1 MWHYFVVGLIQG
13 VFEWLPVSSEGMIV
27 LAETMWFGAT
37 ELEEM
42 VQLALFLH
50 LGTVLAAIVY
60 FYDDVWKL
68 LQTIFSYRT
77 SKMEDRVLL
86 WFLVASTITT
96 GIVGLGVLSL
106 LRQVDANDLPGRAL
120 LFGIGVLLL
129 ITAFTQMR
137 KKVSDRG
144 RQASEATIPDGL
156 LIGVVQGLAG
166 LPGLSRS
173 GSTVALLLMRKFGD
187 VAALRLSFLASIP
200 AVIGGNIV
208 LNREYFSLGGPEL
221 VGLFTAFVVG
231 LATIHL
237 MLVVAR
243 KISMAYF
250 VFGFA
255 ILVIV
260 ASFI

>member
-13 VFEWLPVSSEGMIV
+13 IFEWLPVSSEGMIV
-27 LAETMWFGAT
+27 LAETMWFGGT
-37 ELEEM
+37 ELEKM

-60 FYDDVWKL
+60 FYDDVWNL
-68 LQTIFSYRT
+68 LRTMVSYRT
-77 SKMEDRVLL
+77 AKMEDRVLL
-86 WFLVASTITT
+86 WFLVASTFTT
-96 GIVGLGVLSL
+96 GVVGLAVLSL
-106 LRQVDANDLPGRAL
+106 MRQVDASDLPGRVL

-129 ITAFTQMR
+129 ITGFTQTRR
-137 KKVSDRG
+137 KVTDRG
-144 RQASEATIPDGL
+144 RQSSEVTIPDGL
-156 LIGVVQGLAG
+156 MIGVVQGLAG

-221 VGLFTAFVVG
+221 VGLLTAFVAG

-255 ILVIV
+255 ILVIA